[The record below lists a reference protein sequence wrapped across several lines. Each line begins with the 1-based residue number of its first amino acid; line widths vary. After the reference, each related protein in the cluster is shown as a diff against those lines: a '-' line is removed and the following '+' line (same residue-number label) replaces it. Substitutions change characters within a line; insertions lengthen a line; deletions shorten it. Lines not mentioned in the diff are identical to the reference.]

1 VLPITKD
8 LKMTNQ
14 SRSRKP
20 KFTTKSAAVC
30 KMLGRPKGASVAE
43 MMATSGWQNHSVRAF
58 LTGLRKKG
66 ENLVREERPSGETV
80 YRIEKQVAAEQESVD
95 VAAQ

>member
-1 VLPITKD
+1 
-8 LKMTNQ
+8 MTVQ

-30 KMLGRPKGASVAE
+30 QMLARPKGASVKE
-43 MMATSGWQNHSVRAF
+43 MMATTGWQNHSVRAF

-66 ENLVREERPSGETV
+66 ESLVREEHPSGETV
-80 YRIEKQVAAEQESVD
+80 YRIEEQDAAESEIANVD
-95 VAAQ
+95 AQ

>member
-1 VLPITKD
+1 
-8 LKMTNQ
+8 MTVQ

-30 KMLGRPKGASVAE
+30 QMLVRPKGASVAE
-43 MMATSGWQNHSVRAF
+43 MMATTGWKNHSVRAF

-66 ENLVREERPSGETV
+66 ESLVREERPTGETV
-80 YRIEKQVAAEQESVD
+80 YRIEKQDAAEQESADVD
-95 VAAQ
+95 AQ

>member
-1 VLPITKD
+1 
-8 LKMTNQ
+8 MTTQ
-14 SRSRKP
+14 AHSRKP
-20 KFTTKSAAVC
+20 KFKTKSAAVRE
-30 KMLGRPKGASVAE
+30 MLARPKGASVAE
-43 MMATSGWQNHSVRAF
+43 MMATTGWQNHSVRAF

-80 YRIEKQVAAEQESVD
+80 YRIESQDAAEPESAD